1 LGPVHDV
8 NIRLDFDAITAI
20 EGIQPRLERMAGGSI
35 GNVRLTESTPNN
47 HEQQNEQSAKHFG
60 DHVNSRSSS
69 LIELL
74 DNTFHYPG
82 AIKIPE
88 MQSVSAI
95 NKFDEPP
102 FRGESAFFVTVGHW

>member
-1 LGPVHDV
+1 
-8 NIRLDFDAITAI
+8 
-20 EGIQPRLERMAGGSI
+20 MAGGSI

-74 DNTFHYPG
+74 DNTFH
-82 AIKIPE
+82 
-88 MQSVSAI
+88 
-95 NKFDEPP
+95 
-102 FRGESAFFVTVGHW
+102 